1 MGSVMSLV
9 NYTGRSFL
17 RDKGVILT
25 ILVLPVL
32 LLTVARE
39 SAPVDSIPLKLDGTI
54 VVTEAE
60 TLILVLYSMT
70 AVVLVSVI
78 TSFFLAF
85 NQKKVIPRLRIVGY
99 RETEI
104 ATSFVLMTSFVNL
117 TAVGIVWWY
126 TNSNVEITEELGFFV
141 GLLAISVV
149 MSILG
154 LIVAEVITSKTL
166 SLYVLLSISIIDA
179 AFIENPAF
187 SRRYNDDW
195 TQLMP
200 SNLPLKVLLR
210 SVYDTGT
217 VWTEG
222 LALVASYIVV
232 LFLLYV
238 VVRSLWKKS

>member
-1 MGSVMSLV
+1 MGSVSSLI

-32 LLTVARE
+32 LLTVAKE
-39 SAPVDSIPLKLDGTI
+39 SAPIESIPLKLDDTV
-54 VVTEAE
+54 VVTETE

-85 NQKKVIPRLRIVGY
+85 NQKKVIPRLKIVGY
-99 RETEI
+99 KEREI
-104 ATSFVLMTSFVNL
+104 ATSFVVMTSFVNL
-117 TAVGIVWWY
+117 TAVVIVWWY
-126 TNSNVEITEELGFFV
+126 TTANVDVTEKLGFFV
-141 GLLAISVV
+141 GLLAISVI

-154 LIVAEVITSKTL
+154 LIVAEVISSKTL

-179 AFIENPAF
+179 SFIENPAF

-222 LALVASYIVV
+222 VALVALYIAA
-232 LFLLYV
+232 LFLIYV
-238 VVRSLWKKS
+238 IVRSLWKRS